1 MILRL
6 FHLSRLLVVAVALLL
21 AVLLSYL
28 SIRNAIA
35 VHDADLQTLQGY
47 ERAARFEP
55 GNFRN
60 WYLLGRYWQYSLE
73 DSDTAR
79 AIQTYVL
86 ALSLNPHSADIWSDL
101 AAAYESEGN
110 ISAARDA
117 YQQAKRAYP
126 LSPEMA
132 WRYGNFLLRQG
143 ELGPAFSEVRRAV
156 EIEPVRGAEA
166 LSRAL
171 RVEPNID
178 LVLDRVLPPLPEAYV
193 SAIQDQLQDAHVSN
207 SNAVKIWDRLAALHP
222 HLPLYDSFALV
233 GTLTRQKQFAEANRV
248 WKQAVAFAGF
258 NNLADPPGSIL
269 WDGGFESGLRG
280 GGFAW
285 TFPEGVRG
293 VQMSF
298 ETREKHSGN
307 RSLRL
312 LFDGRY
318 NLHLAGPCHDV
329 LVEPSTAYSFSAWVR
344 TLSISTDQGIRFQL
358 TPVGAPGASPA
369 LTEEVHGTQ
378 PWRRVAMPWS
388 AGKDVREVQVCVA
401 RLSSREADD
410 KIQGMAWVD
419 DVALIPG
426 LAEPPKP

>member
-1 MILRL
+1 MIHRL
-6 FHLSRLLVVAVALLL
+6 FHLPRLLVVAVALLM

-35 VHDADLQTLQGY
+35 AHDVDLQTLQGY
-47 ERAARFEP
+47 ERATRLES
-55 GNFRN
+55 GNFRY

-73 DSDTAR
+73 DADTAR
-79 AIQTYVL
+79 AIQTYTV
-86 ALSLNPHSADIWSDL
+86 ALSLNPRSADIWSDL
-101 AAAYESEGN
+101 AAAYESDGN
-110 ISAARDA
+110 ISGARDA
-117 YQQAKRAYP
+117 YQRAKRAYP
-126 LSPEMA
+126 LSPEVA

-143 ELGPAFSEVRRAV
+143 ELDAAFSEVRRAV
-156 EIEPVRGAEA
+156 EIEPARGAEA

-178 LVLDRVLPPLPEAYV
+178 LVLDRVLPALTEAYV
-193 SAIQDQLQDAHVSN
+193 SAIRDQLQDAHVF
-207 SNAVKIWDRLAALHP
+207 NAVKIWERLAALHP
-222 HLPLYDSFALV
+222 GLPLYDSFALI
-233 GTLTRQKQFAEANRV
+233 GALTQQKQFADARRV
-248 WKQAVAFAGF
+248 WEQAIVFAGF
-258 NNLADPPGSIL
+258 SSLADPAGSIL
-269 WDGGFESGLRG
+269 WDGGFESGLWG

-293 VQMSF
+293 VQMSL

-312 LFDGRY
+312 LFDGKY

-358 TPVGAPGASPA
+358 TPVGAPGASAA
-369 LTEEVHGTQ
+369 LTEEVHGSQ
-378 PWRRVAMPWS
+378 PWHRVAMPWT
-388 AGKDVREVQVCVA
+388 ARKDVREVQVCVA
-401 RLSSREADD
+401 RLPSREADD

-426 LAEPPKP
+426 TTEPPKP

>member
-6 FHLSRLLVVAVALLL
+6 FPLRRLLVVAVALLV

-47 ERAARFEP
+47 QRATRLEP

-73 DSDTAR
+73 DADTAR
-79 AIQTYVL
+79 AIQTYTV

-117 YQQAKRAYP
+117 YQRAKGAYP
-126 LSPEMA
+126 LSPEIA

-143 ELGPAFSEVRRAV
+143 EVDAAFPEVRRAV
-156 EIEPVRGAEA
+156 EIEPARGAEA

-171 RVEPNID
+171 RFEPNID
-178 LVLDRVLPPLPEAYV
+178 LVLDRVLPALTEAYV
-193 SAIQDQLQDAHVSN
+193 SAMKDQLQDAHV

-222 HLPLYDSFALV
+222 RLPLYDSFVLV
-233 GTLTRQKQFAEANRV
+233 GALTRQKQFAEAHRV
-248 WKQAVAFAGF
+248 WEQALAFAGF

-269 WDGGFESGLRG
+269 WDGGFESGLWG

-307 RSLRL
+307 GSLRL

-318 NLHLAGPCHDV
+318 NLHLAGPCHEV
-329 LVEPSTAYSFSAWVR
+329 LVQPSTAYGFSAWVH

-358 TPVGAPGASPA
+358 TPVGPPDASPA
-369 LTEEVHGTQ
+369 LTDDVHGSQ
-378 PWRRVAMPWS
+378 PWRRVAMRWS

-401 RLSSREADD
+401 RLPSREADD

-419 DVALIPG
+419 DVALIPEP
-426 LAEPPKP
+426 AEPSKP